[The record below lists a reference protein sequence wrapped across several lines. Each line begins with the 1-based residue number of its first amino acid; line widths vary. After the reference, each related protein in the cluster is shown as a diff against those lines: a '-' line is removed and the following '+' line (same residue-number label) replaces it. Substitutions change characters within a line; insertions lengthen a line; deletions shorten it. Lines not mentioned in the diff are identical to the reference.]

1 MLKKIKC
8 ILPLFLVIILF
19 AGCAQ
24 KETPYISNEY
34 VLEYENDKCYML
46 FKGEKVEEKDSLV
59 CIPLFFGLNFT
70 SLDELKDTIIN
81 EKFTDGQLNVIRRDF
96 TNKDTKKIQIC
107 NPNKLYQAVYPEKY
121 EATMLV
127 WEGLTYGWVFDD
139 KEISSIS
146 YITKERFDYSYKQD
160 FSDFTEMQTVSKTE
174 KIEDRDSTVTYYT
187 TVAGEFKRVCYKLE
201 QGEKTLYVAEKYCLE
216 GYTDYTK
223 NNVSLDI
230 PKSITIL
237 GEQKNEYFRIY
248 LSKLEQR
255 PSEEYLLEFGLR
267 ELLWLAGILCFLSIL
282 CDAANTW
289 TTNFYTK
296 MLQGA
301 TLQEAV
307 EYARDLADESSGL
320 KSAVIGGDSTIVFP

>member
-8 ILPLFLVIILF
+8 ILALFLVIILF

-24 KETPYISNEY
+24 KEMPYISNEY

-81 EKFTDGQLNVIRRDF
+81 EKFTDGQINVIRRDF

-139 KEISSIS
+139 KEISSMS
-146 YITKERFDYSYKQD
+146 YITKDAFDSFYKQYITGCGEL
-160 FSDFTEMQTVSKTE
+160 STVTKTE

-187 TVAGEFKRVCYKLE
+187 TTEGEFKQVCYEVE
-201 QGEKTLYVAEKYCLE
+201 QGEKTLHVAEVYYLK
-216 GYTDYTK
+216 GYSEYIK
-223 NNVSLDI
+223 NNISLDV
-230 PKSITIL
+230 PNRITIL
-237 GEQKNEYFRIY
+237 GEQKNEYFRVF

-267 ELLWLAGILCFLSIL
+267 EI
-282 CDAANTW
+282 
-289 TTNFYTK
+289 
-296 MLQGA
+296 
-301 TLQEAV
+301 
-307 EYARDLADESSGL
+307 
-320 KSAVIGGDSTIVFP
+320 

>member
-1 MLKKIKC
+1 MYEGGIYMLKKFKC
-8 ILPLFLVIILF
+8 ISALFLVIILF

-34 VLEYENDKCYML
+34 VLEYENDKCYMS
-46 FKGEKVEEKDSLV
+46 FMGERKVEEKDLSE
-59 CIPLFFGLNFT
+59 CETFGLTFT

-127 WEGLTYGWVFDD
+127 WKGLTYGWVFDD

-174 KIEDRDSTVTYYT
+174 NIEDRDSTVTYYT

-237 GEQKNEYFRIY
+237 GEQENEYFRIY

-255 PSEEYLLEFGLR
+255 PSEEYLLEFGLH
-267 ELLWLAGILCFLSIL
+267 ELL
-282 CDAANTW
+282 
-289 TTNFYTK
+289 
-296 MLQGA
+296 
-301 TLQEAV
+301 
-307 EYARDLADESSGL
+307 
-320 KSAVIGGDSTIVFP
+320 

>member
-1 MLKKIKC
+1 MLKKFKC
-8 ILPLFLVIILF
+8 ISALFLVIILF

-34 VLEYENDKCYML
+34 VLEYENDKCYMS
-46 FKGEKVEEKDSLV
+46 FKGEKVEEKDSLT
-59 CIPLFFGLNFT
+59 CETFGLTFT

-81 EKFTDGQLNVIRRDF
+81 EKFTDGQINVIRRDF

-127 WEGLTYGWVFDD
+127 WKGLTYGWVFDD
-139 KEISSIS
+139 SYGNIN

-187 TVAGEFKRVCYKLE
+187 TTEGEFKQVCYEVE
-201 QGEKTLYVAEKYCLE
+201 QGEKTLYVAEVYYLK
-216 GYTDYTK
+216 GYSEYIK
-223 NNVSLDI
+223 NNISLDV
-230 PKSITIL
+230 PNRITIL
-237 GEQKNEYFRIY
+237 GEQKNEYFRVF

-267 ELLWLAGILCFLSIL
+267 EI
-282 CDAANTW
+282 
-289 TTNFYTK
+289 
-296 MLQGA
+296 
-301 TLQEAV
+301 
-307 EYARDLADESSGL
+307 
-320 KSAVIGGDSTIVFP
+320 

>member
-8 ILPLFLVIILF
+8 IPALFLVIILF

-34 VLEYENDKCYML
+34 VLEYENDKCYMS
-46 FKGEKVEEKDSLV
+46 FKGEKVEEKDSLA
-59 CIPLFFGLNFT
+59 CETFGLTFA

-127 WEGLTYGWVFDD
+127 WKGLTYGWVFDD

-187 TVAGEFKRVCYKLE
+187 TTEGEFKQVCYEVE
-201 QGEKTLYVAEKYCLE
+201 QGEKTLHVAEVYYLK
-216 GYTDYTK
+216 GYSEYIK
-223 NNVSLDI
+223 NNISLDV
-230 PKSITIL
+230 PNRITIL
-237 GEQKNEYFRIY
+237 GEQKNEYFRVF

-267 ELLWLAGILCFLSIL
+267 EI
-282 CDAANTW
+282 
-289 TTNFYTK
+289 
-296 MLQGA
+296 
-301 TLQEAV
+301 
-307 EYARDLADESSGL
+307 
-320 KSAVIGGDSTIVFP
+320 

>member
-1 MLKKIKC
+1 MYEGGIYMLKKFKC
-8 ILPLFLVIILF
+8 ISALFLVIILL

-34 VLEYENDKCYML
+34 VLEYEKDKCYMS
-46 FKGEKVEEKDSLV
+46 FKGEKVEEKVSSA
-59 CIPLFFGLNFT
+59 CERFGFGLTFT

-96 TNKDTKKIQIC
+96 TNKDTKIIQIC

-127 WEGLTYGWVFDD
+127 WKGLTYGWVFDNSYGN
-139 KEISSIS
+139 IN

-237 GEQKNEYFRIY
+237 GEQENEYFRIY

-267 ELLWLAGILCFLSIL
+267 ELL
-282 CDAANTW
+282 
-289 TTNFYTK
+289 
-296 MLQGA
+296 
-301 TLQEAV
+301 
-307 EYARDLADESSGL
+307 
-320 KSAVIGGDSTIVFP
+320 